1 MKKDTDKKF
10 KLNEKLTNMNK
21 TTEKWRQ
28 TGLLEYLENETQ
40 CDELALSLEQMA
52 HRLLKDVPP
61 YTKESEEFASM
72 ILPIV
77 RRVYDEANVFPS
89 TEWLYNDFK
98 QFCVDKKHL
107 KEEWHET
114 AMHKIDAEA
123 EFTAYYVDDV
133 VARLTNP

>member
-1 MKKDTDKKF
+1 
-10 KLNEKLTNMNK
+10 MNK

-77 RRVYDEANVFPS
+77 RRVYDEADVLPS

-107 KEEWHET
+107 KEEWEKT

-123 EFTAYYVDDV
+123 EFTAYYVDNV

>member
-1 MKKDTDKKF
+1 
-10 KLNEKLTNMNK
+10 MNK
-21 TTEKWRQ
+21 ITEKWRL
-28 TGLLEYLENETQ
+28 TGLLEGLETESR
-40 CDELALSLEQMA
+40 CDELALALENMA

-61 YTKESEEFASM
+61 YTPDSERFAGM

-77 RRVYDEANVFPS
+77 RRVYDEADVLPS

-107 KEEWHET
+107 KEEWEKT

-123 EFTAYYVDDV
+123 EFTAYYVDNV